1 MSKTALLVGEIAAAV
16 VLTVVTYG
24 AGSIAVAELGA
35 SLGTAS
41 ALFSIGVA
49 IGITGVFGLLQPL
62 LNPQDTSVP
71 GSQSN
76 AQESAAFRRVIYG
89 VMETGGVLTFDEMP
103 AGNAPFQD
111 EGPPYGIGN
120 WRHQIYTVS
129 GAPIT
134 AFGRKG
140 IMVVVID
147 DIPTELEFRSPYWVP
162 IDPNN
167 PWCGTSKFGDG
178 NPVYNYTH
186 IGFEFD
192 IGVPTGSVF
201 PGLSNACPDWQAG
214 ICLQTGS
221 AKVHVAM
228 RYDCQADGTQVG
240 NQGGVY
246 IEELDTLV
254 PIYNNGRVPTFRFPL
269 IGKPLLD
276 TRLPPGDGGGGV
288 GGGGSPVVVDI
299 VAVWIPELDEVIYP
313 LQVIIDGPYSPEL
326 VDELEGAEITFAGVT
341 HATWLNGQ
349 TLLID
354 GVTDAHLEGFPAG
367 TVSLTMA
374 TVPAGAPQPY
384 PQTADTGTGTAAPHG
399 SGGPDGWAPGAT
411 YSYFNYIIDPNG
423 NVEVQLNG
431 PGTGFESGTE
441 EPVWGLPGTELTD
454 NDCVWSNYGPI
465 QPGGWP
471 GPSELINATS
481 AQYVFTD
488 PNGNLQLCTLHDFR
502 TGATQPQW
510 RQLPGLQSADG
521 GYPFAWIC
529 ATLSAATYGIAT
541 NPSNPAL
548 IIYDWLTNTEYG
560 EGADPSTID
569 INSINAAANLCEEQV
584 VVYIGSNG
592 LPVMENLYNCDGVFD
607 QGATRG
613 DVLKSMLSSC
623 AGTVIPPGDMWH
635 LFAGAY
641 NPSSFTLTD
650 ADLRAPIKADFR
662 ISRRDICNGVKGT
675 FIPNFLPTNTT
686 EAQPVAWRWTDFP
699 PYQGNGLQGHPNYIA
714 EDGGQIIWKDV
725 RFGFTTSIWM
735 AQRLAKITLQ
745 LLRFQVTLHIQCKLT
760 AFPIQAG
767 DTITFIHKRWAA
779 LASPPPT
786 VYFVTQST
794 LVAEST
800 NGAMAW
806 GMDLVLRE
814 TDPSVYEFTAPSS
827 STNQGEYSQ
836 YGSLGTY

>member
-1 MSKTALLVGEIAAAV
+1 MSKTAFLVGEIAAAV
-16 VLTVVTYG
+16 ALTAVTYG
-24 AGSIAVAELGA
+24 AGASIAVAELGA

-103 AGNAPFQD
+103 AGNGPYQNQD
-111 EGPPYGIGN
+111 DGGGNSGLLN

-129 GAPIT
+129 GTEIT
-134 AFGRKG
+134 GFGRG
-140 IMVVVID
+140 PMGEGEAPVTTIPMVVID
-147 DIPTELEFRSPYWVP
+147 DIATELILDPGGSGYYIPADALYSPWAG
-162 IDPNN
+162 N
-167 PWCGTSKFGDG
+167 DG
-178 NPVYNYTH
+178 FH

-192 IGVPTGSVF
+192 VGSGEGAAF
-201 PGLSNACPDWQAG
+201 PLLSEACPDWVIGLCIQQG
-214 ICLQTGS
+214 R

-228 RYDCQADGTQVG
+228 RYDRTADGTSMG
-240 NQGGVY
+240 SGEPGGVSPDLQTY
-246 IEELDTLV
+246 I
-254 PIYNNGRVPTFRFPL
+254 PIFVQGRVPTFRFPV

-276 TRLPPGDGGGGV
+276 TRIPTGGGG
-288 GGGGSPVVVDI
+288 GGYPDPLWTANTNYPFADYIFDTSGRVEAVSVSESTGESGPGPGPPAWPSPT
-299 VAVWIPELDEVIYP
+299 AFP
-313 LQVIIDGPYSPEL
+313 
-326 VDELEGAEITFAGVT
+326 
-341 HATWLNGQ
+341 GQ
-349 TLLID
+349 TTID
-354 GVTDAHLEGFPAG
+354 NEIIWFNG
-367 TVSLTMA
+367 
-374 TVPAGAPQPY
+374 GA
-384 PQTADTGTGTAAPHG
+384 
-399 SGGPDGWAPGAT
+399 
-411 YSYFNYIIDPNG
+411 
-423 NVEVQLNG
+423 V
-431 PGTGFESGTE
+431 
-441 EPVWGLPGTELTD
+441 
-454 NDCVWSNYGPI
+454 

-471 GPSELINATS
+471 GPEQVIPYP
-481 AQYVFTD
+481 YVFRD
-488 PNGNLQLCTLHDFR
+488 PNGNLELLIGFDGAPTEEAPLGTFT
-502 TGATQPQW
+502 TGAVEPVWPTS
-510 RQLPGLQSADG
+510 PGLPYTTDNG
-521 GYPFAWIC
+521 HPFWLCLGAPG
-529 ATLSAATYGIAT
+529 AFANAT

-548 IIYDWLTNTEYG
+548 VIYDWLTNPEYG
-560 EGADPSTID
+560 EGADPATID
-569 INSINAAANLCEEQV
+569 IDSINAAANLCEEQV
-584 VVYIGSNG
+584 TVYIGSNG
-592 LPVMENLYNCDGVFD
+592 LPVTENRYNCDGVFD

-662 ISRRDICNGVKGT
+662 ISRRDIANGVKGT

-686 EAQPVAWRWTDFP
+686 EQQPAAWRWTDFP
-699 PYQGNGLQGHPNYIA
+699 PYQGNGLLGHPNYIA
-714 EDGGQIIWKDV
+714 EDGGEIIWKDV